1 MSVGKPALRI
11 ASMSAASAAILRARC
26 WLVALEKNG
35 ELEMSDRGLLVV
47 FSLCVIVGCLS
58 VAVWLAV
65 TGQAAYIDGLF
76 LMLSCLVLAL
86 AFGLYVRYVIGSV
99 TADVPAT
106 ATSKVKADRQK
117 PAPPAA
123 VTASEQV
130 SADVR

>member
-1 MSVGKPALRI
+1 MSVGKPALHI
-11 ASMSAASAAILRARC
+11 ASMSAASAAILRTRC

-58 VAVWLAV
+58 AAVWLAV

-86 AFGLYVRYVIGSV
+86 AFGLYLRYVIRSV
-99 TADVPAT
+99 MADVPVT
-106 ATSKVKADRQK
+106 ATSKVKAGREK
-117 PAPPAA
+117 PAPPSA
-123 VTASEQV
+123 VTTTEQV
-130 SADVR
+130 SASVR

>member
-1 MSVGKPALRI
+1 MSVGRPALHF
-11 ASMSAASAAILRARC
+11 ASMSGTSTAILRARC

-58 VAVWLAV
+58 AAVWLAV

-86 AFGLYVRYVIGSV
+86 AFGLYVRYVIVSI
-99 TADVPAT
+99 TADVPVT
-106 ATSKVKADRQK
+106 ATSKIKAAGAK
-117 PAPPAA
+117 PASP
-123 VTASEQV
+123 
-130 SADVR
+130 

>member
-11 ASMSAASAAILRARC
+11 ASMSAASAGILRARC

-58 VAVWLAV
+58 MAVWLAV

-76 LMLSCLVLAL
+76 LMLSCLVVAL
-86 AFGLYVRYVIGSV
+86 AFGLYVRYVIGGV
-99 TADVPAT
+99 TADVPVTAT
-106 ATSKVKADRQK
+106 AKIKADREK

-123 VTASEQV
+123 ASAAEQV
-130 SADVR
+130 STNTR